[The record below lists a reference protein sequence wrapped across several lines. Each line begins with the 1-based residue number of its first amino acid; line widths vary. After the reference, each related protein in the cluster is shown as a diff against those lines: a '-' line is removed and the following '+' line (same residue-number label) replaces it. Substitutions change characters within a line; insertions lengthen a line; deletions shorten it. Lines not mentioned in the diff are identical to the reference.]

1 MMEEI
6 QAFQD
11 QTILQRQFLKDHKV
25 PCIVVRERPGNYQPG
40 PILVNFSVQKENW
53 RVQFALAVDM
63 SGKLNS

>member
-11 QTILQRQFLKDHKV
+11 ETILQRRFLNDHKV
-25 PCIVVRERPGNYQPG
+25 PWIMVRERSGNYQPG

-53 RVQFALAVDM
+53 RVQFVLASDM
-63 SGKLNS
+63 PGKLNS